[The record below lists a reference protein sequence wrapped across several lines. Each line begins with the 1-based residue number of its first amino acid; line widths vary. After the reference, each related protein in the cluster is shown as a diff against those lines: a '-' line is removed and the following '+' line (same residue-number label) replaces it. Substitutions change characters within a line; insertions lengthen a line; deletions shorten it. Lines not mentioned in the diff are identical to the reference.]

1 MRILVKYVIMFPCL
15 GCEHADV
22 FKEGLPPV
30 HRQLQGKTYFRV
42 HMVGSAVFIKYYF
55 KNYIKNAHV
64 VYYKY
69 MSLVKKLLKIV

>member
-1 MRILVKYVIMFPCL
+1 MKRHVKNVVFPCL

-42 HMVGSAVFIKYYF
+42 HMVRSAVSM
-55 KNYIKNAHV
+55 KNY
-64 VYYKY
+64 
-69 MSLVKKLLKIV
+69 